1 PNLKIRPNKTNFLEL
16 RSKNLV
22 ASDVAAVDEPRY
34 THHQQ
39 NRQQL
44 FLIFF
49 EKIFHP
55 QAAVDINHKLTAIL
69 PLFHPLTRWARCQIP
84 SSAALHRPQVYGR

>member
-1 PNLKIRPNKTNFLEL
+1 KINPKPNLKIRPNKTNFLEL

-39 NRQQL
+39 NRQQANSK
-44 FLIFF
+44 
-49 EKIFHP
+49 KIQKTQNSFTNTIYRNENK
-55 QAAVDINHKLTAIL
+55 D
-69 PLFHPLTRWARCQIP
+69 
-84 SSAALHRPQVYGR
+84 